1 MITGLPKCGKSTIKR
16 VVFQSQ
22 EPSGSLILDAGGV
35 SSDGGTAVVALN
47 SFVQLQIS
55 TNGGSWGEIESLS
68 VPALAEVCSVIF
80 VVDLMSD
87 YLAAIAELY
96 RLVLHVESLGL
107 RPRFDIFLH
116 KCDGLEPKAR
126 AEVLDEISRQVGEE
140 LGNRVQLQFF
150 LTSLYDC
157 SILHAMS
164 LVVQRHL
171 SSVSKLVD
179 ILDKTCDQLVC
190 ERGFLF
196 DVVSR
201 IFLASNSRPFDV
213 TTYELC
219 SEALDLV
226 EDMAVIY
233 QSQSSPERCPFA
245 KLDLQGID
253 VQNLSVIY
261 FGIGHGLSVVL
272 VSKSSAL
279 YEPSQSLLSMGSEII
294 SVLYP

>member
-22 EPSGSLILDAGGV
+22 EPSESLILEAGGV

-68 VPALAEVCSVIF
+68 VPAVAEVCSVIF

-107 RPRFDIFLH
+107 KPRFDIFLH

-126 AEVLDEISRQVGEE
+126 MEVLDEISRQVGEE
-140 LGNRVQLQFF
+140 LGNRVQIQFF

-171 SSVSKLVD
+171 PSVSRLVE
-179 ILDKTCDQLVC
+179 ILDRACDQIAC
-190 ERGFLF
+190 ERTFLF
-196 DVVSR
+196 D
-201 IFLASNSRPFDV
+201 
-213 TTYELC
+213 
-219 SEALDLV
+219 
-226 EDMAVIY
+226 
-233 QSQSSPERCPFA
+233 
-245 KLDLQGID
+245 
-253 VQNLSVIY
+253 
-261 FGIGHGLSVVL
+261 
-272 VSKSSAL
+272 
-279 YEPSQSLLSMGSEII
+279 SLT
-294 SVLYP
+294 